1 MKPYERSGIV
11 FEEKFGKYATF
22 KWGGDR
28 EVLQGRWLK
37 YRTNNGKWYWAQ
49 PDLVLL
55 DHKAGTCTIFE
66 CKLSYR
72 PVKAFRQLS
81 QLYLPLL
88 QQLWPD
94 YKFRLV
100 QVYRHGSRKKTPS
113 DLMIFGLE
121 ELEACKNEETI
132 YAVWNWIPP
141 PL

>member
-1 MKPYERSGIV
+1 MKPYERSGLV
-11 FEEKFGKYATF
+11 FEEKFAKYA
-22 KWGGDR
+22 KLAWGGDK
-28 EVLQGRWLK
+28 EIWQGRWLK

-49 PDLVLL
+49 PDVVML
-55 DHKAGTCTIFE
+55 DHEKKTCIIFE

-88 QQLWPD
+88 QELYSG

-100 QVYRHGSRKKTPS
+100 QVFRHGATKRCKPE
-113 DLMIFGLE
+113 LLIEGIE
-121 ELEACKNEETI
+121 ELQAYEEEETV
-132 YAVWNWIPP
+132 YAAWNWFPP